1 MDSFRGAAAGHCR
14 VRQQGQQDHYSKGDW
29 LTGQTLRFILVNAV
43 LKPEIE
49 MEKETAIDTPTQL
62 PFEVD
67 AAVLEKVAEFR
78 SQQQE
83 SLKLDGPPSVG
94 GETKIDF

>member
-1 MDSFRGAAAGHCR
+1 
-14 VRQQGQQDHYSKGDW
+14 
-29 LTGQTLRFILVNAV
+29 
-43 LKPEIE
+43 
-49 MEKETAIDTPTQL
+49 MEKETALDTPTQL

-83 SLKLDGPPSVG
+83 SLELDGPDTGPG
-94 GETKIDF
+94 QTQIDF

>member
-1 MDSFRGAAAGHCR
+1 MS
-14 VRQQGQQDHYSKGDW
+14 
-29 LTGQTLRFILVNAV
+29 
-43 LKPEIE
+43 P
-49 MEKETAIDTPTQL
+49 KETETTENQL

-83 SLKLDGPPSVG
+83 SLELDGPGGDGG

>member
-1 MDSFRGAAAGHCR
+1 MSTKD
-14 VRQQGQQDHYSKGDW
+14 
-29 LTGQTLRFILVNAV
+29 TQTS
-43 LKPEIE
+43 E
-49 MEKETAIDTPTQL
+49 TQL

-83 SLKLDGPPSVG
+83 SLELDGPGGDGG

>member
-1 MDSFRGAAAGHCR
+1 
-14 VRQQGQQDHYSKGDW
+14 
-29 LTGQTLRFILVNAV
+29 
-43 LKPEIE
+43 
-49 MEKETAIDTPTQL
+49 MEKETALDTPTQL

-83 SLKLDGPPSVG
+83 SLKLDGPPEG
-94 GETKIDF
+94 GDGTGSGQTQIDF

>member
-1 MDSFRGAAAGHCR
+1 
-14 VRQQGQQDHYSKGDW
+14 
-29 LTGQTLRFILVNAV
+29 
-43 LKPEIE
+43 
-49 MEKETAIDTPTQL
+49 MEKETALDTPTQL

-78 SQQQE
+78 SQQQA
-83 SLKLDGPPSVG
+83 SLELAGPGGGDGN